1 MAATVEDTAPLSLTS
16 VLKRKETELQHL
28 VIPSAWSILELLTA
42 KQLNKRCKEYSN
54 VHVRF
59 ATRARPSDNKPY
71 LIEALLGQTTEAEA
85 VWDAVFL
92 DLKCWGVEQLMGYCK
107 RLGLPTTGGE
117 ADLQRRLRAHD
128 KTYLANVV
136 EILELRW
143 LDTGDGDWLDY
154 TGEDDPSKKM
164 PKKRRRLFAAKI
176 LELMKQAADNDAR
189 NVPGMSAAP
198 PHAFKDFVADAVC
211 FGGLENDLVADR
223 NAFLDVARAWLG
235 SVGAEAVGGISP
247 EGVEPIDRITTE
259 DVCVSLLEMA
269 IQARIFEEVH
279 QLPCV
284 PRLLACCLLR
294 SMRFGEGLAE
304 MKELIL
310 SLPLDDLARVK
321 GNIEKTAESQ
331 LGEGGLLHGNIKK
344 FYYSDSDSDSD
355 TDNFGEADLSKFLR
369 IIEHK
374 LVQSRGSQAAGSPRT
389 PLRGGVSGASPPR
402 TQQAPQQKQAQPPS
416 QQSMVD
422 ARGEALFAAATGTGT
437 GTTAAAS
444 LPAWLAAV
452 PEHKLASMDVPLAL
466 TALLCLT
473 ADQLTTLAEAKGIR
487 GLSRKRKPEV
497 AQILLLKDA
506 VKIQGVWEA
515 LPPSCRSREKLSEY
529 CTWHG
534 LNGKGSEAKLMKR
547 LVDLETE
554 SFRKLSLLQ
563 EFKARRPEVASDA
576 TKEEIA
582 CEVLSLL
589 QAALDTDQR
598 RATGDMHASKS
609 HVVKFY
615 GLADLLA
622 LPCLAPHYAANKEFE
637 PVLVCWMQL
646 TLGEGDGDLEM
657 VRFVLVRL
665 AKEDK
670 PLRDRLEQFL
680 VFCQLMALEEGFE
693 GNNADIAKAMRK
705 YQIYA
710 SENLFRLREVRNE
723 YREVRNEYSADGSQI
738 EDRIERK
745 VLRCLI
751 KGRKI
756 YLAKPSESKV
766 AKRKA
771 DQEAP
776 GEPASK
782 GKAAAKE
789 PKKEGASA
797 QDTVSKAMGAGSQ
810 PAVGKAQAKKNAENA
825 YLHKEPLQEAQEPY
839 PILLGCYNFKGGVGK
854 TTIAINVGVAL
865 RNAGHR
871 TCYVDCDSQC
881 NLTKY
886 FNTEA
891 EAREVK
897 ASTNPQT
904 DYADDD
910 TPPLNLSRASRRPK
924 LGSYHVPDGFL
935 ADLNVDVCRKGSFD
949 RNGNAYECTIKEILL
964 SSFLGRSARGTPG
977 ILEFAARRDGNDE
990 PMYPD
995 LPDGLF
1001 LIPGHQDL
1009 GSSLETRFINA
1020 RAAVHNIGQEDAFMV
1035 LGGFRKALTEIAKEH
1050 GIKYMV
1056 CDFGPSK
1063 GVANEVLLASLDMII
1078 PPFMPDFFSASSVAG
1093 LLETVMPGLI
1103 DHKATVHN
1111 RELAARLSNEYA
1123 PYTFFDKPTKLL
1135 PFLMTN
1141 IKVAGPVGNQQM
1153 VRDHAVFY
1161 NLVERLVQDD
1171 GMEIRRDVRALFLRD
1186 SDDRMVVPFL
1196 KQVTVLVAA
1205 AQAIGHPAIALTHD
1219 MVSRWYSGNVPPGIM
1234 AELRHTAEAFQ
1245 RLARMVIA
1253 VSRRL

>member
-1 MAATVEDTAPLSLTS
+1 MNA
-16 VLKRKETELQHL
+16 
-28 VIPSAWSILELLTA
+28 
-42 KQLNKRCKEYSN
+42 RCYHN
-54 VHVRF
+54 VF
-59 ATRARPSDNKPY
+59 SY
-71 LIEALLGQTTEAEA
+71 
-85 VWDAVFL
+85 
-92 DLKCWGVEQLMGYCK
+92 
-107 RLGLPTTGGE
+107 
-117 ADLQRRLRAHD
+117 
-128 KTYLANVV
+128 
-136 EILELRW
+136 
-143 LDTGDGDWLDY
+143 
-154 TGEDDPSKKM
+154 
-164 PKKRRRLFAAKI
+164 
-176 LELMKQAADNDAR
+176 
-189 NVPGMSAAP
+189 P
-198 PHAFKDFVADAVC
+198 PV
-211 FGGLENDLVADR
+211 
-223 NAFLDVARAWLG
+223 
-235 SVGAEAVGGISP
+235 
-247 EGVEPIDRITTE
+247 
-259 DVCVSLLEMA
+259 
-269 IQARIFEEVH
+269 
-279 QLPCV
+279 
-284 PRLLACCLLR
+284 
-294 SMRFGEGLAE
+294 
-304 MKELIL
+304 
-310 SLPLDDLARVK
+310 
-321 GNIEKTAESQ
+321 
-331 LGEGGLLHGNIKK
+331 
-344 FYYSDSDSDSD
+344 
-355 TDNFGEADLSKFLR
+355 
-369 IIEHK
+369 
-374 LVQSRGSQAAGSPRT
+374 RGSSAGSPRT

-693 GNNADIAKAMRK
+693 IA
-705 YQIYA
+705 Q
-710 SENLFRLREVRNE
+710 
-723 YREVRNEYSADGSQI
+723 
-738 EDRIERK
+738 
-745 VLRCLI
+745 
-751 KGRKI
+751 
-756 YLAKPSESKV
+756 PSESKV